1 MNVRIVSEYKEATIN
16 NKKNLRIIKNNCYLK
31 NVINH
36 ILTIVGIEKERY
48 KIKFSSRS
56 LNRK

>member
-1 MNVRIVSEYKEATIN
+1 MFESSQNI
-16 NKKNLRIIKNNCYLK
+16 KKQRLIIKKFENNNCYLK

-36 ILTIVGIEKERY
+36 ILTIVGIEKARY